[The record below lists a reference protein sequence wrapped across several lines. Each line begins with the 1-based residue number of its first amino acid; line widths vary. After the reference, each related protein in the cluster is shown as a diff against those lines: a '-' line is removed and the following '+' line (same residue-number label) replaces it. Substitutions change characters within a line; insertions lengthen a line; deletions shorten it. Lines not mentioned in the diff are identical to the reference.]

1 MKNKLKKYFFHSLIK
16 QINEINPK
24 NTKKFWGSINN
35 YKKKNNNCEPAIS
48 AKEWEIHYRNLLA
61 SSNNDTTDT
70 NQNIENKNHNFSNT
84 SLNVPIT
91 RKEIKD
97 CIKKLKKGKSGGP
110 DLIIN
115 EFLKV
120 WSNTLVLLLTKLF
133 NKILNSEKFPK
144 IWNISLLTSIYKS
157 GDPSDCGNYRG
168 ISITSCLG
176 KVFTSILQKR
186 LSDFLETHNLL
197 SSNQGGFRKNYR
209 TVDHVFILKTIINK
223 YLFKCK
229 KKLYVCFVDFKKAF
243 DSVWR
248 SAMFLKLQNKEIQG
262 KFYNILHD
270 MYSNTLY
277 SCKYQNIFTKPFFA
291 NQGVKQGDSLSPTLF
306 NIFVDDIGKY
316 FDTNLT
322 SAVNLNGQK
331 MNHLLYADDLLLISE
346 SADGLQNS
354 LDSLQKYSTE
364 WKLDVNLKKTK
375 IIIFSKNKVN

>member
-197 SSNQGGFRKNYR
+197 FSNQGGFRK
-209 TVDHVFILKTIINK
+209 
-223 YLFKCK
+223 
-229 KKLYVCFVDFKKAF
+229 
-243 DSVWR
+243 
-248 SAMFLKLQNKEIQG
+248 KLQNCR
-262 KFYNILHD
+262 
-270 MYSNTLY
+270 SCLY
-277 SCKYQNIFTKPFFA
+277 FKN
-291 NQGVKQGDSLSPTLF
+291 NNKQ
-306 NIFVDDIGKY
+306 IFV
-316 FDTNLT
+316 
-322 SAVNLNGQK
+322 
-331 MNHLLYADDLLLISE
+331 
-346 SADGLQNS
+346 
-354 LDSLQKYSTE
+354 
-364 WKLDVNLKKTK
+364 
-375 IIIFSKNKVN
+375 